1 MTWSQFTDGLRAV
14 AGTGSTR
21 TLDPDTATALYGLR
35 MIEGSEADNSG
46 VILTTTGRLWLTRIT
61 NRENERLLEAY
72 AAVIDRAIRD
82 GRTVIVHHA
91 GRPQ

>member
-21 TLDPDTATALYGLR
+21 ALDPATTTSLYGLR

-46 VILTTTGRLWLTRIT
+46 VMLTTTGRLWLTRVT

-82 GRTVIVHHA
+82 RRTVVVSDT